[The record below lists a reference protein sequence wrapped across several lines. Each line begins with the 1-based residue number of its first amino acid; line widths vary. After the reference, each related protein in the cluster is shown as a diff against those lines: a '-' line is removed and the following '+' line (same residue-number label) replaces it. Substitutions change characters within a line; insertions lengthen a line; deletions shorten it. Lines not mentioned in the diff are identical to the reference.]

1 MNRTLQELTKVST
14 ERKSLLTWLANELLQ
29 EWGLTEKGWTFI
41 WGNKKRAFGTCRY
54 RPRTIEL
61 SLYLLPTIHDEEAED
76 TIRHE
81 IAHALDFEDRGT
93 SDHSWRWK
101 AWAVKVGANPERC
114 GKHTNEEA
122 REAIAYKS
130 KYRFECSTC
139 GHVRASHR
147 RQPSHRR
154 TSCEKCYP
162 HAYREEF
169 RMTQIEN
176 APDNIPQKFGG
187 NAPDPQ

>member
-1 MNRTLQELTKVST
+1 MNRTLQELTKVSN
-14 ERKSLLTWLANELLQ
+14 ERKSLLTWLAKELLQ
-29 EWGLTEKGWTFI
+29 EWGLTEKGWSYV
-41 WGNKKRAFGTCRY
+41 WGNRKSAFGTCRF

-61 SLYLLPTIHDEEAED
+61 SLYLLPTISDEEAED

-81 IAHALDFEDRGT
+81 IAHALDFEQRGT

-114 GKHTNEEA
+114 GHSDDEEGRLA
-122 REAIAYKS
+122 VAYKS
-130 KYRFECSTC
+130 KYRFECPN

-147 RQPSHRR
+147 KQAPHRKK
-154 TSCEKCYP
+154 SCGKCCPGRYNP
-162 HAYREEF
+162 DF
-169 RMTQIEN
+169 IFTQIEN